1 MKLIT
6 SEEILRKYIPNVLAS
21 VKGEVP
27 LIDKLTSFLDIAEEW
42 VAHTL
47 TSATTFSTIAG
58 YADANIIK
66 TYAAKVVVCEAF
78 KNAVP
83 SLDLILTPNGF
94 GIVSNSNVA
103 PASKERVNRLIDSL
117 EAERDNAIRLLLSSL
132 PGDASWITSNQCA
145 YFSATMFPNLDICD
159 YLGCGNRQWR
169 KYQEIR
175 PTILE
180 IEQHIATQF
189 LGTEQLDVFRKEAMS
204 PSSTSYLMKSV
215 IRSLRAYEAQV
226 LKNKLSIPEP
236 TVCTPPTALVSIVNT
251 IRNHPDDFPK
261 WHNSDIAQLFEP
273 KIYKNERYDT
283 GFWF

>member
-6 SEEILRKYIPNVLAS
+6 SEEILCKYIPNVLAS

-27 LIDKLTSFLDIAEEW
+27 LIDKLTPFLDLAEEW
-42 VAHTL
+42 LSHTF
-47 TSATTFSTIAG
+47 TSEATLDTIVG
-58 YADANIIK
+58 YPDSSVIK
-66 TYAAKVVVCEAF
+66 IYACKVVVCEAF

-83 SLDLILTPNGF
+83 SLDLVLTPNGF
-94 GIVSNSNVA
+94 GIVNNSNVV

-132 PGDASWITSNQCA
+132 PGDATWITSNQCA

-159 YLGCGNRQWR
+159 YLGCGNQQWQ
-169 KYQEIR
+169 KYQEVR
-175 PTILE
+175 PFLLE

-189 LGTEQLDVFRKEAMS
+189 LGQEQLDVFRKEAMS

-226 LKNKLSIPEP
+226 LKNKLSTPEP

-251 IRNHPDDFPK
+251 IRNHPDGFPK